1 MDNIAA
7 MIETPSTIS
16 ILLGLFF
23 GVLVSLVAY
32 LGKALSRSGALAAA
46 ILGTVVF
53 GLGGI
58 PAAVV
63 LLTFFISSSILS
75 VLFRKHKYGL
85 NGKHAKG
92 SRRDAGQ
99 VLANGGISGIM
110 IILWVL
116 FPNQEW
122 LWWAFCAS
130 LAAANADTWATE
142 MGILSPSRPRLITTG
157 DRVEMGTSG
166 GITPVGTLASLAGAL
181 VVALVGFFL
190 REMPVHVLLL
200 ITLAGMAGSL
210 VDSYL
215 GATIQAVYFCPKCEK
230 ETERHPTHVCGTETR
245 RLRGMAWLDNDWVN
259 GFCTLTPVILVG
271 IFSLLK

>member
-130 LAAANADTWATE
+130 LDRDGYFIAQPTSADHHRRPGGDGNFRRYHSSWDIGLTGRSTRCSAG
-142 MGILSPSRPRLITTG
+142 GILPP
-157 DRVEMGTSG
+157 
-166 GITPVGTLASLAGAL
+166 
-181 VVALVGFFL
+181 
-190 REMPVHVLLL
+190 
-200 ITLAGMAGSL
+200 
-210 VDSYL
+210 
-215 GATIQAVYFCPKCEK
+215 
-230 ETERHPTHVCGTETR
+230 
-245 RLRGMAWLDNDWVN
+245 
-259 GFCTLTPVILVG
+259 
-271 IFSLLK
+271 